1 MKSETRRPKEGRSP
15 KAEAKKSLFGARGQ
29 LRPFR
34 ISVFGFLSG
43 FGIRPSAFKF
53 RSHPAVTN
61 THTGA
66 LGVRSYEAQGCTL
79 VKRDPPSSKALWRT
93 GKPEWPRA

>member
-1 MKSETRRPKEGRSP
+1 LLDASR
-15 KAEAKKSLFGARGQ
+15 ARE
-29 LRPFR
+29 RPFR
-34 ISVFGFLSG
+34 ISVFGLLSG
-43 FGIRPSAFKF
+43 FDLRISEFHF

-79 VKRDPPSSKALWRT
+79 VKRET
-93 GKPEWPRA
+93 